1 MQMNELFGVLVSV
14 SAEFKVSSI
23 TVQQRQLEGTSAS
36 CPELMTVEINPVD
49 GRLCSYDGTNVIIL
63 ITFQIPNWS
72 TKAISYKPSAF
83 KQIILCQNFDLSR
96 TQWAIGKQ
104 DAIVKG
110 PNEVIGLL
118 TSVTTELA

>member
-1 MQMNELFGVLVSV
+1 MNELFGVLVSV

-23 TVQQRQLEGTSAS
+23 TVQQLEGTSAS

-72 TKAISYKPSAF
+72 TKAISYSPAF
-83 KQIILCQNFDLSR
+83 KFILCQNFDFSQ
-96 TQWAIGKQ
+96 TQLAIGKQ